1 MIAIYAVVVLVIAGI
16 AALLSRRH
24 VLAPRYIALAG
35 SLAALAIITYAFVY
49 GSAGTYS
56 IPWFGIG
63 QYSFPIVLETY
74 SLNMLLL
81 LLVGVITPLIFLY
94 SIGFMDVPTEQGRFY
109 FEISVFAAAM
119 MLFAIAGNLITM
131 FLAWEMLGI
140 TSYLLIGFWYY
151 KGRAAEAARK
161 AITIIIIGDVL
172 MLSAILL
179 IFSTYH
185 TMSFNAIL
193 AAPYSSSLTVAMA
206 LLLVAIFTKSAQFPF
221 HEWLPDAMEGPTPV
235 SAFLHSSTMV
245 KAGVFLAAVL
255 LPLFAKA
262 GLLRVM
268 LVVGLVSALLG
279 ASNALAERHVK
290 RIPAYSTIEDIG
302 LMFVALGLNALA
314 AAMLFFVVQAFY
326 KALLFMSAGSIMR
339 ANNETTNIYD
349 LYGAS
354 KRKII
359 AAASIIGALSLAGIA
374 PLSGFFGKAAIGT
387 ASLAVNALVYAVL
400 MVIGFA
406 SSIYIFRWLIVPMRK
421 APEGEEVRLS
431 GKYAHIP
438 RSMLAAPAILA
449 VMVVAVSVLYLY
461 LPGYLS
467 QHLSDIGVLDAAI
480 ESGVAVAGIAIAYV
494 LFRNVKPF
502 APSRHRMA
510 VSALYNSL
518 LVNKAYQ
525 LIARFFYAIGAGI
538 DSIDNG
544 LYEAALSGGNGV
556 VYSGRQ
562 LRRIVTGQ
570 PNMYLVAALIGIML
584 LVVVMVV

>member
-1 MIAIYAVVVLVIAGI
+1 MIAIYAVIVLVVAGI
-16 AALLSRRH
+16 AALLARRH
-24 VLAPRYIALAG
+24 ALAPRYIALVG
-35 SLAALAIITYAFVY
+35 SIVALAIIAYAFLY

-56 IPWFGIG
+56 IPWFSIG

-81 LLVGVITPLIFLY
+81 MLVGVVTPLIFLY

-151 KGRAAEAARK
+151 KNRAAAAART
-161 AITIIIIGDVL
+161 AITTIIIGDVL

-179 IFSTYH
+179 IFSAYH

-206 LLLVAIFTKSAQFPF
+206 LLLIALFTKSAQFPF

-268 LVVGLVSALLG
+268 LVIGIISALLG
-279 ASNALAERHVK
+279 ASNALTERHVK
-290 RIPAYSTIEDIG
+290 RILAYSTIEDIG

-326 KALLFMSAGSIMR
+326 KAILFMSAGSIMR

-349 LYGAS
+349 LYGSS
-354 KRKII
+354 KSKLLVITSSI
-359 AAASIIGALSLAGIA
+359 AALSLAGIV

-387 ASLAVNALVYAVL
+387 ASLYANLLVYAVL
-400 MVIGFA
+400 AVIGFA
-406 SSIYIFRWLIVPMRK
+406 SSVYIFRWLIVPMRR
-421 APEGEEVRLS
+421 APEGEETQIS
-431 GKYAHIP
+431 NKYAHLP
-438 RSMLAAPAILA
+438 RSMLASPAILA
-449 VMVVAVSVLYLY
+449 VLVIAAALLYLY
-461 LPGYLS
+461 LPGYLA
-467 QHLSDIGVLDAAI
+467 QHMQGIGVLDAAT
-480 ESGVAVAGIAIAYV
+480 ESGIAVAGILVAYM
-494 LFRNVKPF
+494 LFRKVEPL
-502 APSRHRMA
+502 APSRHRIA

-518 LVNKAYQ
+518 LVNKAYA
-525 LIARFFYAIGAGI
+525 LIANLFYAIGAGI
-538 DSIDNG
+538 DAIDNG

-556 VYSGRQ
+556 VYAGGK
-562 LRRIVTGQ
+562 LRRIVNGQ
-570 PNMYLVAALIGIML
+570 PNVYLVAVLIGIIL
-584 LVVVMVV
+584 LVAVMVV